1 MRIKEKL
8 CDTNAWGAQF
18 LMKWWLNALFLFCC
32 KNVCVWESAKN
43 WHIASVQ
50 VALTGILK
58 FTYFEIFKIYA
69 PHMTRD
75 QNLHFYHRSSR
86 KILKYILTIFMELA
100 KGISRIIYGKHFR
113 IILLCFALI
122 NLSSSCKCFISI
134 IRDGACCSRKEKS
147 GANAVLGAP
156 SVKTRAGKIL
166 AETEKSF
173 SRKKFSFTK
182 AKIFVF
188 Q

>member
-1 MRIKEKL
+1 MFVFEKVQRT
-8 CDTNAWGAQF
+8 DTSHPC
-18 LMKWWLNALFLFCC
+18 KWHWLGF
-32 KNVCVWESAKN
+32 
-43 WHIASVQ
+43 
-50 VALTGILK
+50 LK

-100 KGISRIIYGKHFR
+100 NGISRIINSEPFR

-134 IRDGACCSRKEKS
+134 IRDGACCSRKEES
-147 GANAVLGAP
+147 GANDELGAP

-166 AETEKSF
+166 AETEKTF

>member
-1 MRIKEKL
+1 MGGTIPHEMMIKRSISILLQKCL
-8 CDTNAWGAQF
+8 CLKVQRTDTSHPC
-18 LMKWWLNALFLFCC
+18 KWHWLGF
-32 KNVCVWESAKN
+32 
-43 WHIASVQ
+43 
-50 VALTGILK
+50 LK

-75 QNLHFYHRSSR
+75 QNLHFYHRLSR
-86 KILKYILTIFMELA
+86 KILKYILTIFMKLA

-173 SRKKFSFTK
+173 SLKKFSFTK